1 MASLQN
7 TILIKFPKWLGTFNA
22 GGRDSSSRAPK
33 IVEGQINQAI
43 ELNGTSDHIA
53 LEDPKG
59 LPVGD
64 DTYAFEVWFFATE
77 VGGAK
82 GLL

>member
-1 MASLQN
+1 MQVAEILQVEPPN
-7 TILIKFPKWLGTFNA
+7 
-22 GGRDSSSRAPK
+22 RAPK

-82 GLL
+82 GLIGWGL